1 MRSLNILRSIVLA
14 IGAAYLIFSQDHSSL
29 VGIQVLHFVSIALVI
44 GSLVLLRIPKLKL
57 SLKEIAIPTALAFVI
72 GAMTVVFGGQYEGQD
87 TDELFVFRSL
97 VFLFVVGMA
106 VLELLLS
113 RKAKTEDVLEL
124 RISAGLGVITGLVF
138 GLAPLDD
145 LNAVGFFSAYL
156 AISSVQRAIWAAGPS
171 NGKKSGNG
179 KN

>member
-29 VGIQVLHFVSIALVI
+29 VGIEVLQFVSIALVI
-44 GSLVLLRIPKLKL
+44 GSLVMLRIPRLKLKF
-57 SLKEIAIPTALAFVI
+57 KEIALPSTLALAI
-72 GAMTVVFGGQYEGQD
+72 GAMAAVFGGQYEWVD
-87 TDELFVFRSL
+87 ADKLFVLRSL
-97 VFLFVVGMA
+97 VVLFAVGMA
-106 VLELLLS
+106 AVELFLS
-113 RKAKTEDVLEL
+113 RKAKPEDALEL

-171 NGKKSGNG
+171 NGKKSSNG